1 VPLYQE
7 IMEHLRKEIQ
17 TKLPNSMI
25 LSERELEKKYD
36 ASRMTIRKAINL
48 LEEEG
53 LLYRV
58 KNVGTFVSD
67 YKLVKK
73 DTSTIVSTSF
83 DVTKEYKILYFDVKD
98 NDKEIAEKLEIS
110 KQDQFIRIVR
120 LNLKGNKPK
129 SIDQIYIVRKQIDD
143 KDMSDIRRIFEF
155 SSKIETGSVNQTF
168 EPIPIPVM
176 YINLLGVELDTPIIK
191 VTSRV
196 VTKNGKIY
204 AYIESYLHPDTKIE
218 ITM

>member
-1 VPLYQE
+1 MPIYQE

-17 TKLPNSMI
+17 LKLPNSMI
-25 LSERELEKKYD
+25 LSERELEKKYN

-67 YKLVKK
+67 HKLVKK
-73 DTSTIVSTSF
+73 DTSAIVSASF
-83 DVTKEYKILYFDVKD
+83 DITKDYKILYFDVKD

-110 KQDQFIRIVR
+110 KHEQFVRIVR
-120 LNLKGNKPK
+120 LNLKDNKQE
-129 SIDQIYIVRKQIDD
+129 SIDQIYIVRKQIHD
-143 KDMSDIRRIFEF
+143 KDMSDIRKIFEF

-176 YINLLGVELDTPIIK
+176 YTNLLGIELNTPIIK
-191 VTSRV
+191 VTSRLV
-196 VTKNGKIY
+196 KKNGRIY

-218 ITM
+218 ITV